1 MAKSKRSPALFEV
14 LGSSGEGTG
23 AKTKV
28 PPWWSR
34 AQGSAAPADSEI
46 LPPERERP
54 DAVLQEPAGEGKT
67 PFIEYDGSRIRLC
80 LTSLMGAA
88 VIALLLIL
96 AGGAYRIGTSIG
108 YEDGMR
114 DGFRSGQEAYLADT
128 HDEILT
134 ARSGPPRT
142 DVIDDLRR
150 APAEGASGDAGL
162 AGSSV
167 VGLDSPPDEGTAPDD
182 PAWVRGNTYV
192 VVQEFAPRS
201 GDDVLLAREFLAER
215 NVETAVIRL
224 ADGWARLTTAQGFN
238 RKDEAQSRLAEELL
252 ARVQEVGREYWQA
265 GGRYKFEG
273 YFKLLKGD
281 SW

>member
-14 LGSSGEGTG
+14 LGQSSEGTG
-23 AKTKV
+23 AKMKV

-34 AQGSAAPADSEI
+34 AGRPAAPAESETPA
-46 LPPERERP
+46 PPEANL
-54 DAVLQEPAGEGKT
+54 DAVPDGPVCEEKT
-67 PFIEYDGSRIRLC
+67 PFIEFDGSRIRLC
-80 LTSLMGAA
+80 LTSLMGAM

-128 HDEILT
+128 RDEILT

-142 DVIDDLRR
+142 DVINDLRR
-150 APAEGASGDAGL
+150 APGESAPGDAAL
-162 AGSSV
+162 AGSTVS
-167 VGLDSPPDEGTAPDD
+167 GLDYPPDEGAPPDA

-192 VVQEFAPRS
+192 VVQEFAPNS
-201 GDDVLLAREFLAER
+201 GDDALLAREFLAER
-215 NVETAVIRL
+215 DVETTVIRL

-252 ARVQEVGREYWQA
+252 ARVQKIGKEYWQA

>member
-14 LGSSGEGTG
+14 LGQSSEGAG
-23 AKTKV
+23 AKMKV

-34 AQGSAAPADSEI
+34 AGKPAAPAESETPA
-46 LPPERERP
+46 PPEANP
-54 DAVLQEPAGEGKT
+54 DAAPPEPVCEGKT
-67 PFIEYDGSRIRLC
+67 PFVEFDGSRIRLC
-80 LTSLMGAA
+80 LTSLMGAM

-128 HDEILT
+128 RDEILT

-142 DVIDDLRR
+142 DVINDLRR
-150 APAEGASGDAGL
+150 APDESATGDA
-162 AGSSV
+162 AV
-167 VGLDSPPDEGTAPDD
+167 AGLDSPPGEGVPPDG

-192 VVQEFAPRS
+192 VVQEFTPNS
-201 GDDVLLAREFLAER
+201 GDDVLLAQEFLAER
-215 NVETAVIRL
+215 GVETAVIRL
-224 ADGWARLTTAQGFN
+224 ADGWARLITAQGFN

-252 ARVQEVGREYWQA
+252 ARVKKIGKDYWQA